1 MRITI
6 ITICAALVACS
17 AASVH
22 AQQAAQAA
30 QDPTERPVP
39 LTQQAVALDA
49 RGAPALAARL
59 GPTSLNGTPDSPVQ
73 DVQLIVENRS
83 AFFYNYVS
91 GWVTFYDAQGVRCGE
106 GTFKIDALASGESAE
121 TDTPGLRITCAP
133 GSWRIAATTLL
144 TRTSDTAKPN
154 EPKPNETPTFSQ
166 QAQPPAS
173 TSQPAAPNRTTLPPL
188 RISIDGEDHPIQ
200 LNNPITIRVG
210 AKQIKLILRTM
221 P

>member
-6 ITICAALVACS
+6 ITIFVALAACG
-17 AASVH
+17 AASAY

-49 RGAPALAARL
+49 KGAPALAARL
-59 GPTSLNGTPDSPVQ
+59 GTTSLNGTPDAPVQ
-73 DVQLIVENRS
+73 NVRLIVENRS
-83 AFFYNYVS
+83 PYFYNYVS

-106 GTFKIDALASGESAE
+106 GSFKVDALASGESAE

-154 EPKPNETPTFSQ
+154 EPKPDETPNSSQ
-166 QAQPPAS
+166 QAQPQAS
-173 TSQPAAPNRTTLPPL
+173 TSQPTAPNRTTLPPL
-188 RISIDGEDHPIQ
+188 RINIDGEDHPIQ

-210 AKQIKLILRTM
+210 AKQIKLILRM
-221 P
+221 RP